1 MPGSRIARSHR
12 WTDQDRQRPLRAAGF
27 DSPATAIASAREIL
41 FWLGI
46 ALVYAVN
53 LGIPWL
59 MATLG
64 AYRLLPAQDG
74 KREEK
79 ILSGV
84 EESWMT

>member
-1 MPGSRIARSHR
+1 
-12 WTDQDRQRPLRAAGF
+12 
-27 DSPATAIASAREIL
+27 
-41 FWLGI
+41 
-46 ALVYAVN
+46 
-53 LGIPWL
+53 

-84 EESWMT
+84 EESWMTETFCRKLYQNSLFLIERSFCPTNKPEKGLRC